1 MSEEIA
7 VIQNTSEV
15 AVFDGLAFLSKI
27 ENAETLSKKVQILN
41 LALRQ
46 EPIKVKNMKDEMQ
59 KKGLNAGNAQ
69 DFEYVPIEVVEEA
82 LRQIFFRQIDFE
94 IKNSF
99 RDLNSFI
106 VITTLSYKCPISQ
119 EMRKIDGI
127 GAKALQQDSGSKID
141 QFNFTMKA
149 NALELGVGIAYSRA
163 VKNAAKKL
171 GKMFGANL
179 NRDEE
184 IDSVVVFNKG
194 VMEKTQDNHKA
205 MSDLFELKKD
215 FIPANDFDDVKS
227 VIDKKQVKAYSRIK
241 DYLEK
246 IKIPEV

>member
-7 VIQNTSEV
+7 VINDDSNNESPI
-15 AVFDGLAFLSKI
+15 FNGLAFLSKI
-27 ENAETLSKKVQILN
+27 ENAESLSKKVQILN
-41 LALRQ
+41 FALRQ
-46 EPIKVKNMKDEMQ
+46 EPIKVKNMMEEMK
-59 KKGLNAGNAQ
+59 KKGLNAGKAQ

-94 IKNSF
+94 IKSSY

-106 VITTLSYKCPISQ
+106 VVTTISYKCPISQ
-119 EMRKIDGI
+119 ELRKIDGI

-163 VKNAAKKL
+163 IKNAAKKL

-194 VMEKTQDNHKA
+194 VMEKTEENHKE
-205 MSDLFELKKD
+205 MKDLFESKKEL
-215 FIPANDFDDVKS
+215 IPAIEFDDIKG
-227 VIDKKQVKAYSRIK
+227 VIDNKQVKSYKRTK
-241 DYLEK
+241 EYLLK
-246 IKIPEV
+246 L